1 MKKESSL
8 SRWHRGEPRVVSE
21 TTAIP
26 AEKPAGDAARLR
38 VHPCAE
44 PLAALARLITGV
56 QTRWIDCP
64 AEPRQ
69 RLYFANHTSHL
80 DFVALWAA
88 LPESIR
94 ARTRPVAAR
103 EYWE

>member
-1 MKKESSL
+1 MKTESSPFL
-8 SRWHRGEPRVVSE
+8 WRRVGVRVASE
-21 TTAIP
+21 TAAIA
-26 AEKPAGDAARLR
+26 AEKLDLSAARVR

-44 PLAALARLITGV
+44 LLASLARLITGV

-103 EYWE
+103 E